1 MNQRLRR
8 RHRLLMAIS
17 LIFSITWLPLNVLNL
32 TLDLYNPFKLPRDK
46 EMMLIIYAA
55 CHLFGMSSACA
66 NPFLYGWF
74 NENFRREFKL
84 IFSAPSRL
92 LCPASE
98 SDDGHQRQSRHLQS
112 TTSAFLSVAN
122 TISTLRQSITLRRTS
137 LTQSAINTSSMK
149 KKSTVSTLGVGKPLT
164 TVKEMSE
171 TIGEHQN
178 AVGTNKTISLEEMN
192 IKTESFEKYKAR
204 SSVEMDDEIMLHPI
218 SMPILKSSS
227 TSETHL

>member
-1 MNQRLRR
+1 
-8 RHRLLMAIS
+8 
-17 LIFSITWLPLNVLNL
+17 
-32 TLDLYNPFKLPRDK
+32 
-46 EMMLIIYAA
+46 
-55 CHLFGMSSACA
+55 
-66 NPFLYGWF
+66 
-74 NENFRREFKL
+74 
-84 IFSAPSRL
+84 
-92 LCPASE
+92 
-98 SDDGHQRQSRHLQS
+98 
-112 TTSAFLSVAN
+112 
-122 TISTLRQSITLRRTS
+122 
-137 LTQSAINTSSMK
+137 MK

-171 TIGEHQN
+171 TVGEHQN